1 MDISFTGKNPPDD
14 MIVIE
19 RLKELKDLIS
29 SIFKI
34 TKIIKVN
41 DKYNIKILLVC
52 FIISELLNEKK
63 IS

>member
-1 MDISFTGKNPPDD
+1 

-29 SIFKI
+29 SKFKI
-34 TKIIKVN
+34 TKITKVK

-52 FIISELLNEKK
+52 LIISELLNEKK
-63 IS
+63 LVNDFFKLSS